1 MILSIMEVPQEN
13 KLQVSNKFPNIC
25 NEQLYKEKM
34 FSDVT
39 LVTNDE
45 KCIESHRIILSSQS
59 SFFHRILSMNPKK
72 DLLIY
77 LSNINNEQLQCFLE
91 YIYLGNT
98 EVEEKYLCN
107 FLDIGKQLGVQ
118 GFEQDTLTNTD
129 IKNESLIEN
138 IKEFGHEGDFFC
150 INKPKLKRQNNGK
163 FACDQ
168 CKFEA
173 VTRYDIK
180 RHKNGVHLG
189 LKYKCTECTIE
200 YANED
205 QIKAHIDFV
214 HNGNFNI
221 CNICEMKFEQPRNL
235 KTHIKRIHEG
245 LVIKCKECDKTFRN
259 SSAMNYHVQKE
270 HRDVTHAC
278 DQCKYSTKVRKNLK
292 YHKERK
298 HVGDSI
304 QLNYHEF

>member
-1 MILSIMEVPQEN
+1 MGIVLMMEVAQEN
-13 KLQVSNKFPNIC
+13 RLQVSKKFPNVGTEQIF
-25 NEQLYKEKM
+25 NEKS

-45 KCIESHRIILSSQS
+45 KYVQSHRIILGSHST
-59 SFFHRILSMNPKK
+59 FFNRIFSINPKK

-77 LSNINNEQLQCFLE
+77 LSNISNDQLQWFLE

-98 EVEEKYLCN
+98 KVEEQYLN
-107 FLDIGKQLGVQ
+107 KFSEVGRQFGVQ
-118 GFEQDTLTNTD
+118 GFDQDILTNTD
-129 IKNESLIEN
+129 IKTESLLEN
-138 IKEFGHEGDFFC
+138 IKEIGHEGDFFC

-205 QIKAHIDFV
+205 QIKSHIDSV

-221 CNICEMKFEQPRNL
+221 CNLCGMKFEQPRNL
-235 KTHIKRIHEG
+235 KSHIKRIHEG
-245 LVIKCKECDKTFRN
+245 LVSKCKDCDKTFKN
-259 SSAMNYHVQKE
+259 TSCMNYHVQKV
-270 HRDVTHAC
+270 HSDITLSC
-278 DQCKYSTKVRKNLK
+278 DQCKYTTKVRKNLK
-292 YHKERK
+292 NHIERR
-298 HVGDSI
+298 
-304 QLNYHEF
+304 HE